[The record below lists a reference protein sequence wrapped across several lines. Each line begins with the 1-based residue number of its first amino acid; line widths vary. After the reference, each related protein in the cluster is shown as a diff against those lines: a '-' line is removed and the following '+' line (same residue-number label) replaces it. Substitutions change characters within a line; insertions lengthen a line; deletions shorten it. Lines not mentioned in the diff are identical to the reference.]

1 MYNRKIW
8 QDSVRDPARTYNQ
21 TKNAD
26 GTVTMTP
33 AGKVVQ
39 EGTNQ
44 SAQNFNGMEDGIQDA
59 HIAMGIIFQHML
71 QIEPNHEERISGLET
86 ENKVEV
92 GTVTLTN
99 SAKYPFNNSIKTVSL
114 AKARDSVNYL
124 VECSVV
130 NYSGG
135 LPGEIRVSEKALNG
149 FKLEFDGS
157 AASVTIRYIIKGGI
171 LS

>member
-1 MYNRKIW
+1 MYNGNIW

-33 AGKVVQ
+33 AGKVIQ
-39 EGTNQ
+39 QGTNQ
-44 SAQNFNGMEDGIQDA
+44 SATNFNVMENGIRDS
-59 HIAMGIIFQHML
+59 HIAAGIIFQHML
-71 QIEPNHEERISGLET
+71 QIESDHSERIYGLEV

-114 AKARDSVNYL
+114 DKARDTSNYL

-135 LPGEIRVSEKALNG
+135 LPGEIKVSEKALNG
-149 FKLEFDGS
+149 FKLDFDGS
-157 AASVTIRYIIKGGI
+157 ATSVTIRYIIKGGI